1 MNLFRNMF
9 LNIELVFLLQRL
21 KINFSF
27 IVIFD
32 RNILSV
38 SFWYNATCKK
48 NVKQIID
55 WIQVNLRRMLFWSKM
70 EGSYITAKVKN
81 IVVFLVLLSFVPMK
95 KWSKNVKAKWQVFWS
110 AVNEVIQIWFFYDAL
125 YYLQY
130 REKPRFALLSEVQ
143 KSAVV
148 RIWEPVF

>member
-1 MNLFRNMF
+1 MKHVSQYRNS
-9 LNIELVFLLQRL
+9 FLLQRL

-32 RNILSV
+32 RKILSV

-48 NVKQIID
+48 NVKQIIN

-81 IVVFLVLLSFVPMK
+81 IVVFCYYCHLFRWKNGPKM
-95 KWSKNVKAKWQVFWS
+95 SKLNGKFWS
-110 AVNEVIQIWFFYDAL
+110 AMNEVIQIWFFYDAL

>member
-1 MNLFRNMF
+1 MKHVSQCKNSS
-9 LNIELVFLLQRL
+9 FLLQRL

-55 WIQVNLRRMLFWSKM
+55 WIQVNLRCMLFWSKM

-110 AVNEVIQIWFFYDAL
+110 TVNEVIQIWFFYDAL